1 MTRLVC
7 LTLAWAAGILLAAQA
22 ISFSPVWFLLTIPV
36 ALVLHFGWRGAKWMP
51 KANFALLGLL
61 LGVARMTWAQPAITP
76 DHVACYNDTGVVTLE
91 GIIRREP
98 DRRAALTNLYVDV
111 EALAL
116 PTGETL
122 AVRGVAL
129 LKAPPYT
136 AARYGDRVQA
146 TGALQTPPEFEGFSY
161 RDYLARR
168 NVHSLLQHADVTVL
182 ASHQASRF
190 WEALFGFKAHVH
202 DVLLSLLPEPQASL
216 LSGILLG
223 IESGI
228 PTDLNDAFAATGT
241 SHIVAISGF
250 NLSIIAA
257 FFVGAARR
265 LTHGRGV
272 MPVAVGGVWLYTLFV
287 GASPAVVRAAVMAT
301 VAITARHNIGV
312 GRVHGPTSLATAAF
326 VMLLVNPHNLW
337 DVGFQLS
344 VLATLGLILY
354 TKPLEDAF
362 ERGLLHWLTPG
373 QTQWLMSLLS
383 EALIVT
389 LAAQITTTGL
399 IVGVFRRLSV
409 VTLLTNLLILP
420 VQSYVMFT
428 GGAAVLVALIAPPL
442 GRLLAWP
449 AWGFLTWTIQCVTW
463 TAAIPGASVE
473 LANVTL
479 PLVWGYYGVLFT
491 ATWWFQQ
498 PAESRRGAWGWLKRR
513 SKAQVLLPLVVLA
526 GFFFYLYRLPDG
538 RLHVHIL
545 DVGHGNAVFIETP
558 GGKQLLID
566 GGPDAPRTLSALGR
580 VMPFWDRS
588 LDAVILTSPDNDRL
602 NGLVPV
608 LEHYAVD
615 VVIQGTETGEGSVYA
630 RWQDLLGARPPE
642 TVGTLA
648 SGDAFTLDG
657 VTLTALWP
665 DVGTTG
671 SLALRLTYGDT
682 SVLLMGDATTRVEEM
697 LVARYGRDL
706 RSDALLVPRHGAQ
719 TGTTAPF
726 LQAVQPSVVFIS
738 ANRTGYPAP
747 AVLARLRD
755 VAVYRTDQHG
765 TVELASDGA
774 AVQVRTE
781 RKP

>member
-1 MTRLVC
+1 MTRLVIF
-7 LTLAWAAGILLAAQA
+7 TLAWAAGIFLAAQA
-22 ISFSPVWFLLTIPV
+22 IPFSPVWFLLTIPV
-36 ALVLHFGWRGAKWMP
+36 TLALHFGWRGEKWMP
-51 KANFALLGLL
+51 KANFALIGLL
-61 LGVARMTWAQPAITP
+61 LGVTRMTLAQPSITA
-76 DHVACYNDTGVVTLE
+76 DHVAFFNDTDTVTLE
-91 GIIRREP
+91 GVIRREP

-136 AARYGDRVQA
+136 AVRYGDRVQA

-168 NVHSLLQHADVTVL
+168 NVHSLLQAADVTVL

-202 DVLLSLLPEPQASL
+202 TVLLSLLPEPQASL

-223 IESGI
+223 VESGI

-265 LTHGRGV
+265 LTKGRGV

-287 GASPAVVRAAVMAT
+287 GAAPAVVRAAVMAT

-312 GRVHGPTSLATAAF
+312 GRVHGPTSLATAALF
-326 VMLLVNPHNLW
+326 MLLLNPYNLW

-354 TKPLEDAF
+354 TKPLEDVF
-362 ERGLLHWLTPG
+362 ERFLLHWLTPG

-399 IVGVFRRLSV
+399 IVGVFRRLSL

-420 VQSYVMFT
+420 VQSYVMFA
-428 GGAAVLVALIAPPL
+428 GGVAVLVALIAPPL

-479 PLVWGYYGVLFT
+479 PLVWGYYGVLFA

-498 PAESRRGAWGWLKRR
+498 PTEARHDVWSWFKRR
-513 SKAQVLLPLVVLA
+513 AGGQLLVSLVVLA
-526 GFFFYLYRLPDG
+526 GFFLYLYRLPDG
-538 RLHVHIL
+538 RLHVHVL
-545 DVGHGNAVFIETP
+545 DVGHGDAVFVETP

-566 GGPDAPRTLSALGR
+566 GGPDAPRTLLALGR

-608 LEHYAVD
+608 LERYAVD
-615 VVIQGTETGEGSVYA
+615 VVIQGTEAGEGSAYT
-630 RWQDLLGARPPE
+630 RWLELLRARPPE
-642 TVGTLA
+642 TVGMLA
-648 SGDAFTLDG
+648 SGDAFALDG

-665 DVGTTG
+665 DAGVAGP
-671 SLALRLTYGDT
+671 LVLRLTYGDT
-682 SVLLMGDATTRVEEM
+682 SILLMGDATTRAEET
-697 LVARYGRDL
+697 LVARYGRGL
-706 RSDALLVPRHGAQ
+706 RSDALLIPRHGAQ
-719 TGTTAPF
+719 TGTTAPL
-726 LQAVQPSVVFIS
+726 LQAMQPDLALIS

-747 AVLARLRD
+747 EVLARLRD
-755 VAVYRTDQHG
+755 VIIYRTDQHG
-765 TVELASDGA
+765 TIGLVADGETVKVKVE
-774 AVQVRTE
+774 R
-781 RKP
+781 RP